1 MSKTKVKSKKIKKQV
16 VEPPEELTLES
27 VTRICSEYISK
38 YDLLNTLELGNWK
51 VKIRVEELLD
61 EEGGY
66 LGLCQ
71 FDRAYNLAEI
81 GIAVQPH
88 KSAEDIKD
96 TLMHELVHIV
106 LHEIDSSA
114 KDLIT
119 AVPKNM
125 RQYVGEQ
132 MHVARE
138 RSTISVSNT
147 FRKIFQ

>member
-1 MSKTKVKSKKIKKQV
+1 MSKAKSKVKKVKKQPQ
-16 VEPPEELTLES
+16 PPEELTVES
-27 VTRICSEYISK
+27 VSRICREYIDK

-81 GIAVQPH
+81 GIAVRPH
-88 KSAEDIKD
+88 KSEDDVKD

-106 LHEIDSSA
+106 LHEIDCSA
-114 KDLIT
+114 KDLIS
-119 AVPKNM
+119 AVPKSM
-125 RQYVGEQ
+125 RDYVAEQ
-132 MHVARE
+132 MHVGRE